1 MALKPDSST
10 RQFAT
15 NKFHKEEIGFMKT
28 ETITVSASHK
38 EIYIPCNQLR
48 ALLVDAR
55 VSIGNINLC
64 ELALRELLTNLV
76 ELAYEGNAAGKIKVN
91 LACSPS
97 RVVIE
102 TQDTGKPAQVVIGRN
117 DSVNPIDLKEGVY
130 GTAIMQSLVDE
141 VVYTFGKGTNT
152 WKLVKKLRKQDK
164 HVESG

>member
-1 MALKPDSST
+1 
-10 RQFAT
+10 
-15 NKFHKEEIGFMKT
+15 MKT
-28 ETITVSASHK
+28 ETITVNANHQ
-38 EIYIPCNQLR
+38 EICVPCNQLR

-76 ELAYEGNAAGKIKVN
+76 ELAYEGNASGKIKVD

-102 TQDTGKPAQVVIGRN
+102 TRDTGKPAQVVIGRN
-117 DSVNPIDLKEGVY
+117 DSTNPIDLKDGAY

-152 WKLVKKLRKQDK
+152 WKLVKKLRRQDQ
-164 HVESG
+164 HVESV